1 MPNFSAIRTNSANDP
16 VRIFCMTPQRRIL
29 TANSVIP
36 SLAAEMIFVK
46 CD

>member
-16 VRIFCMTPQRRIL
+16 VRIFCMTPERWIL
-29 TANSVIP
+29 TVNSVVS